1 MIWHTC
7 AITIKGT
14 LEGFRQHFS
23 RFALF
28 RFCFSCC
35 VFFFK
40 LSLNQC
46 ACHLSR
52 SGRIHKL
59 WDLSFPFH
67 WVDVFTRW
75 IFSIV
80 CFQMS
85 QFTVW
90 SVHRCDNTD
99 MSSFVTAIYW
109 RKIQQHK
116 CSLMRVF
123 GFSSQNTRI
132 LLRVSKKHNII
143 EMENFKVFQHG
154 KHYCKDI

>member
-1 MIWHTC
+1 MIWHTG
-7 AITIKGT
+7 AKTIKGGT
-14 LEGFRQHFS
+14 FS
-23 RFALF
+23 STFLKICPSFVSVLLVAVFQIIIISRRFYL
-28 RFCFSCC
+28 
-35 VFFFK
+35 
-40 LSLNQC
+40 
-46 ACHLSR
+46 
-52 SGRIHKL
+52 RIHKL

-67 WVDVFTRW
+67 RVDVFTRW
-75 IFSIV
+75 IFSTV
-80 CFQMS
+80 CFQMF

-99 MSSFVTAIYW
+99 ASSFVTAIYW